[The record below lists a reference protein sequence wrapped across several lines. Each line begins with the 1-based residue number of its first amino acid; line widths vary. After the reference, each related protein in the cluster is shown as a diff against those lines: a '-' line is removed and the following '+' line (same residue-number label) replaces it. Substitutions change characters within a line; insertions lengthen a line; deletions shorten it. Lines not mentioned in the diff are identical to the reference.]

1 MRKYILLMFSLL
13 LCLNSVS
20 ARRRS
25 VTRAGRRG
33 GGRDVTPIN
42 TNISGTINTVE
53 TKLEDTMT
61 VHKFSENKNTPAP
74 TTDSTAQRICYKY
87 VVDRLKKYCKD
98 KKNCTNATEVY
109 ASLDFSEPY
118 KVNDVEVANE
128 IYCTNF
134 IETAVNKLWDSYNAY
149 ANNEEKNCNI
159 ALARTMAAEACYRH
173 ALANQNN
180 KVVISD
186 FKDKCGS
193 DKIQNYYKRIANID
207 KNKELDEDTK
217 TKINDRDDLDKY
229 FDNIGNIGFSNIGA
243 YVDRLLSLKFDFKT
257 NEYPRELVQLVNSL
271 KSEGNMMCGEKNYS
285 QLYDTNFQLFDKT
298 GALGKA
304 IDNKGILAGSRDY
317 FLDQVSTFTGTDNE
331 EKRKKEG
338 LKFTKD
344 EIEKRKAKKQKEGEG
359 QKNPPVE

>member
-1 MRKYILLMFSLL
+1 MKKYILLMLSVL

-61 VHKFSENKNTPAP
+61 VHTDFDKPAP
-74 TTDSTAQRICYKY
+74 PIDSTAQRKCYKY
-87 VVDRLKKYCKD
+87 VAKTLKTYCKGD
-98 KKNCTNATEVY
+98 EKNKIKEHDCTNATEVY
-109 ASLDFSEPY
+109 ASLEFPAAKEENG
-118 KVNDVEVANE
+118 KKMEENE
-128 IYCTNF
+128 IYCANF
-134 IETAVNKLWDSYNAY
+134 IETAVNKLWNSYDAY

-159 ALARTMAAEACYRH
+159 ALARTMAAEACYRF
-173 ALANQNN
+173 ALTQQNK
-180 KVVISD
+180 KVVIYEGD
-186 FKDKCGS
+186 EEKGDDYNKDKFVGYCGTK
-193 DKIQNYYKRIANID
+193 KIKEYYAKISGRN
-207 KNKELDEDTK
+207 ED
-217 TKINDRDDLDKY
+217 INTGDGLPAY
-229 FDNIGNIGFSNIGA
+229 FHNVGNIGWSNIGA
-243 YVDRLLSLKFDFKT
+243 YADRILSLKIDFKT

-317 FLDQVSTFTGTDNE
+317 FVDNTVGVFSGTD
-331 EKRKKEG
+331 KADAIKKGKKE
-338 LKFTKD
+338 
-344 EIEKRKAKKQKEGEG
+344 
-359 QKNPPVE
+359 NPTPTPNPGSGGK